1 MLKIMM
7 SVLVAACLLL
17 LLTPPGVAQKGGAT
31 AASAKAKK
39 MSRLREGVWGG
50 AHARLEVKAGGAAL
64 EFDCAHGRV
73 EGALRLD
80 RHGRFNLRGTYTTES
95 GAQRLDEDAPDGVTP
110 EDATRPVPARYE
122 GRLVG
127 NVLTVSI
134 TLTETGTRV
143 GTFTLRH
150 GRPPELVKCM

>member
-1 MLKIMM
+1 MKIR
-7 SVLVAACLLL
+7 LIVAACLLL
-17 LLTPPGVAQKGGAT
+17 SATPGASGAGREGS
-31 AASAKAKK
+31 AAVQSKAK

-50 AHARLEVKAGGAAL
+50 AHARLDVKAGGAVL
-64 EFDCAHGRV
+64 ELDCAHGRV

-80 RHGRFNLRGTYTTES
+80 RRGRFDARGTYTAEA

-110 EDATRPVPARYE
+110 KDTAEAVPARYE

-127 NVLTVSI
+127 DALTIEV
-134 TLTETGTRV
+134 TLTETGTRI

-150 GRPPELVKCM
+150 GRPPTLTKCN